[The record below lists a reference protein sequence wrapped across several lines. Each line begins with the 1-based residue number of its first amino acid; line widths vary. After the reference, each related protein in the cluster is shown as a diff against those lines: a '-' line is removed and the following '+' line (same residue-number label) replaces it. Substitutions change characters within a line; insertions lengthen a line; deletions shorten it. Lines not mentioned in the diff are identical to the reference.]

1 MATTKTPALDK
12 YLEGLTAYL
21 PRFSPDEQRAAVS
34 LYRELAKGHAVD
46 AAQLGRAL
54 GISSVEARELL
65 ERDSIK
71 AFVYPDD
78 QGRVLG
84 FGGLAATAMHHRFEV
99 DGRRLSTWCAWDS
112 LFIPE
117 ILGQRARVTSPD
129 PETGQPARLI
139 VGHTGS
145 KPPSR
150 RVPSSRSLLPDAH
163 DFDTSATNVMAKSC
177 HFVFFFASRVSGEGW
192 VAKHPGTF
200 LYSLAEGGSTRG
212 TLAGSWRGAHQS
224 FGIALS
230 AWDSR
235 PDSPM
240 MGFSL
245 LKERN
250 KHPCTMKRSARR
262 GSPLRR
268 ERWPRRCLR
277 SGVSWPQPPA
287 ACRCFRLWS
296 LQGRQPPVV
305 PQFGVMRT
313 GHSSA
318 RSRFC

>member
-12 YLEGLTAYL
+12 YWEGLTAYL

-84 FGGLAATAMHHRFEV
+84 FGGLAAAAMHHRFQV
-99 DGRRLSTWCAWDS
+99 DDRLLSTWCAWDS
-112 LFIPE
+112 LFVPE

-129 PETGQPARLI
+129 PETGQLVRLI
-139 VGHTGS
+139 VGPHRIEAAEPEGAVVS
-145 KPPSR
+145 F
-150 RVPSSRSLLPDAH
+150 LLPDAH
-163 DFDTSATNVMAKSC
+163 DFDTSATNLMAKFC

-200 LYSLAEGGSTRG
+200 LYSLEEAFV
-212 TLAGSWRGAHQS
+212 L
-224 FGIALS
+224 
-230 AWDSR
+230 
-235 PDSPM
+235 
-240 MGFSL
+240 
-245 LKERN
+245 
-250 KHPCTMKRSARR
+250 ARR
-262 GSPLRR
+262 LNARN
-268 ERWPRRCLR
+268 
-277 SGVSWPQPPA
+277 
-287 ACRCFRLWS
+287 
-296 LQGRQPPVV
+296 
-305 PQFGVMRT
+305 FGQEL
-313 GHSSA
+313 A
-318 RSRFC
+318 RSVSELRDRPGA